1 MSKLLS
7 MDEIAKIIIDYVTD
21 ERKKQAVL
29 LDGEWGCGK
38 TFFVNKVL
46 RSELEKDY
54 QVFQI
59 SLYGIS
65 NVDKIQDI
73 IYSKWLE
80 SMLEEKAGKL
90 GHLGN
95 LLTKGIDI
103 FGKSAISFIESKL
116 GTEGSATE
124 AGKEALDKII
134 GKNKKLILIFD
145 DIERCQ
151 INIIELMGF
160 LNNLCENN
168 EYKLILIANEKEI
181 NRENDDISIAIK
193 YGIALNNRLDVD
205 NLFDKKTTSNADK
218 INKEN
223 LKAITDYYFG
233 EKTTFERTREKLIGL
248 TIPYNI
254 SIEESFDEIINK
266 NIKSNDVK
274 EIIIMHKN
282 SVIDLFE
289 TNLHRNLR
297 TLVTSCI
304 ALEKIISVIIKIK
317 VEDKNLLIEEYKRI
331 ILYTLFSAMKK
342 TDGKSEYKWSANTRY
357 GYVNDSLF
365 EGYANR
371 LWGYAFV
378 DEYWKTQC
386 IDKEVICTDINNII
400 SERLS
405 VKKLCEERDAHKS
418 LALVNLIDWYMFQ
431 DDEVKRLI
439 SQMKNELA
447 EKRYYPQEFKDIIVT
462 LMQINNPNYGLN
474 PDKIRKESNV
484 IFDSTESSQFIGMIA
499 NDTKENSNCFD
510 DWETINI
517 SEFVELMIKY
527 FEDKDFQLNERML
540 RIISEDKQFV
550 YDYRQIIMPLI
561 EQINQNQEYKVIS
574 NDNGLSIT
582 DMKWNDE
589 FKKTCIEKRLEFAE
603 QGKFLSLFEYDKV
616 IDKLEDEDI
625 TPAEIHCFCSAL
637 RKVYNYSNISDVFSS
652 DYEMI
657 ESIHNYISENICTT
671 LNPNKSRTKKIALK
685 KLLSDISM
693 YSNQLR
699 NIT

>member
-1 MSKLLS
+1 MAKLLS
-7 MDEIAKIIIDYVTD
+7 MDEIKEIIIDYVKD
-21 ERKKQAVL
+21 DRKKQAVL

-80 SMLEEKAGKL
+80 SMLEEKTGKL

-181 NRENDDISIAIK
+181 NRENDDILIAIK

-218 INKEN
+218 INKEH
-223 LKAITDYYFG
+223 LKAITDYYFS

-254 SIEESFDEIINK
+254 SIEESFDEIIK
-266 NIKSNDVK
+266 ENIKLKEVK
-274 EIIIMHKN
+274 DIIIIHKN

-289 TNLHRNLR
+289 TNSHRNLR
-297 TLVTSCI
+297 TLVASCI

-317 VEDKNLLIEEYKRI
+317 VEDKNLLIDEYKRI
-331 ILYTLFSAMKK
+331 ILYTIFSAMRK
-342 TDGKSEYKWSANTRY
+342 TDGNSEYKWSANTRY

-371 LWGYAFV
+371 FWGYAFV

-400 SERLS
+400 SEKLS
-405 VKKLCEERDAHKS
+405 EKKLREEQDEHKL
-418 LALVNLIDWYMFQ
+418 LALTKLNDWYMLK
-431 DDEVKRLI
+431 DNDVKNFI
-439 SQMKNELA
+439 SQMKDELT
-447 EKRYYPQEFKDIIVT
+447 KKKYYPQEFKDIIVT
-462 LMQINNPNYGLN
+462 LMCINNLNFGLN
-474 PDKIRKESNV
+474 PNKKQEKSNV
-484 IFDSTESSQFIGMIA
+484 IYDSTESSQFIGMSAIDA
-499 NDTKENSNCFD
+499 EIISHCFD

-517 SEFVELMIKY
+517 SEFVELMVKY
-527 FEDKDFQLNERML
+527 FENESFQLNERQL
-540 RIISEDKQFV
+540 RIISENKQFV

-561 EQINQNQEYKVIS
+561 EKINRKQEHKAIT
-574 NDNGLSIT
+574 NNNGLSIT

-589 FKKTCIEKRLEFAE
+589 FEKFCIEKRTEFAT
-603 QGKFLSLFEYDKV
+603 QGKFLSLFEYNKL
-616 IDKLEDEDI
+616 IDRFNNTDI
-625 TPAEIHCFCSAL
+625 FPAEIHCFCNAM
-637 RKVYNYSNISDVFSS
+637 RKVYSYSNISDVFAT
-652 DYEMI
+652 DREIVRKLY
-657 ESIHNYISENICTT
+657 NYISDNLSTN
-671 LNPNKSRTKKIALK
+671 LNPNKSRTKEIALK
-685 KLLSDISM
+685 RLQADMDI
-693 YSNQLR
+693 YRNQLG
-699 NIT
+699 NI